1 MDWRAILAV
10 AVGGGI
16 GSVLRFVIGQVAL
29 QRFGPGF
36 PWGTLVINITGSFLI
51 GLFFRYA
58 LQSAVIGPEM
68 RIFLTT
74 GFCGGYTTFS
84 TFSYDTIVLLQ
95 DGEYGRASLY
105 VGTSVA
111 FALAATVLGIAAAN
125 WLLALRQS
133 A

>member
-1 MDWRAILAV
+1 MKLFWAV
-10 AVGGGI
+10 AFGAALGGLARFYLGDFIQPRAGI
-16 GSVLRFVIGQVAL
+16 
-29 QRFGPGF
+29 F
-36 PWGTLVINITGSFLI
+36 PTSTFVINITGSFLI
-51 GLFFRYA
+51 GLFARYA
-58 LQSAVIGPEM
+58 LQSATIGPEL

-84 TFSYDTIVLLQ
+84 TFSFDTITLLQ

-111 FALAATVLGIAAAN
+111 FALVATVLGIAAAN
-125 WLLALRQS
+125 WLIALRQS

>member
-1 MDWRAILAV
+1 MKVFWAV
-10 AVGGGI
+10 AIGAALGGLARFYLADVIQHRAGI
-16 GSVLRFVIGQVAL
+16 D
-29 QRFGPGF
+29 F
-36 PWGTLVINITGSFLI
+36 PAGTLVINITGSFLI
-51 GLFFRYA
+51 GFFLRYA

-84 TFSYDTIVLLQ
+84 TFSYETITLLQ

-105 VGTSVA
+105 VGSSVA

-125 WLLALRQS
+125 WLLALRQNV
-133 A
+133 

>member
-1 MDWRAILAV
+1 VKVFWAV
-10 AVGGGI
+10 AIGAALGGLARFYLADVIQHRAGI
-16 GSVLRFVIGQVAL
+16 D
-29 QRFGPGF
+29 F
-36 PWGTLVINITGSFLI
+36 PAGTLVINITGSFLI
-51 GLFFRYA
+51 GFFLRYA

-84 TFSYDTIVLLQ
+84 TFSYETITLLQ

-111 FALAATVLGIAAAN
+111 FALAATILGIAAAN
-125 WLLALRQS
+125 WLLALRQNV
-133 A
+133 

>member
-1 MDWRAILAV
+1 LGGLARFYLADVIQHRA
-10 AVGGGI
+10 GI
-16 GSVLRFVIGQVAL
+16 D
-29 QRFGPGF
+29 F
-36 PWGTLVINITGSFLI
+36 PAGTLVINITGSFLI
-51 GLFFRYA
+51 GFFLRYA

-84 TFSYDTIVLLQ
+84 TFSYETITLLQ

-105 VGTSVA
+105 VGSSVA

-125 WLLALRQS
+125 WLLALRQNV
-133 A
+133 

>member
-1 MDWRAILAV
+1 VKVFWAV
-10 AVGGGI
+10 ALGAALGGLARFYLGNAIQTRAGI
-16 GSVLRFVIGQVAL
+16 D
-29 QRFGPGF
+29 F
-36 PWGTLVINITGSFLI
+36 PAGTLVINVTGSFLI
-51 GLFFRYA
+51 GLFMRYA
-58 LQSAVIGPEM
+58 LQSAAIGPEL

-84 TFSYDTIVLLQ
+84 TFSYDTIALLT

-111 FALAATVLGIAAAN
+111 LALVATVCGIAAAS

>member
-1 MDWRAILAV
+1 MTVLWAV
-10 AVGGGI
+10 ASGAALGG
-16 GSVLRFVIGQVAL
+16 LARFYLGDAIQHRAGL
-29 QRFGPGF
+29 DF
-36 PWGTLVINITGSFLI
+36 PAGTLVINITGSFLI
-51 GLFFRYA
+51 GLFARYA
-58 LQSAVIGPEM
+58 LQSATISPEL
-68 RIFLTT
+68 RIFLIT

-84 TFSYDTIVLLQ
+84 TFSYETIGLLT

-111 FALAATVLGIAAAN
+111 LALAATVCGIAAAN

>member
-1 MDWRAILAV
+1 VKVFWAV
-10 AVGGGI
+10 AIGAALGGLARFYLADVIQHRAGI
-16 GSVLRFVIGQVAL
+16 D
-29 QRFGPGF
+29 F
-36 PWGTLVINITGSFLI
+36 PAGTLVINITGSFLI
-51 GLFFRYA
+51 GFFLRYA

-84 TFSYDTIVLLQ
+84 TFSYETITLLQ

-105 VGTSVA
+105 VGSSVA

-125 WLLALRQS
+125 WLLALRQNV
-133 A
+133 

>member
-1 MDWRAILAV
+1 MKVFWAV
-10 AVGGGI
+10 AIGAALGGLARFYLADVIQHRAGI
-16 GSVLRFVIGQVAL
+16 D
-29 QRFGPGF
+29 F
-36 PWGTLVINITGSFLI
+36 PAGTLVINITGSFLI
-51 GLFFRYA
+51 GFFLRYA

-84 TFSYDTIVLLQ
+84 TFSYETITLLQ

-111 FALAATVLGIAAAN
+111 FALAATILGIAAAN
-125 WLLALRQS
+125 WLLALRQNV
-133 A
+133 